1 MNWYNKGLT
10 FGCTSCG
17 QCCTGAPGYVWLE
30 DADIQRLADHL
41 QLPTKE
47 FLKRYT
53 RFVKGRYSLT
63 EKKPNYDCV
72 FLKEMKC
79 TVYNAR
85 PSQCRKF
92 PWWPQNLTSQKAW
105 DLAARDCEGINAKD
119 GKLFSE
125 EEIKKQLDD

>member
-1 MNWYNKGLT
+1 MSWYKKGLS

-30 DADIQRLADHL
+30 DSDIQRLSNHL

-53 RFVKGRYSLT
+53 RLVRGRYSLT

-79 TVYNAR
+79 SVYDGR

-105 DLAARDCEGINAKD
+105 DEAARHCEGINAPD
-119 GKLFSE
+119 SKLFSK
-125 EEIKKQLDD
+125 EEIEKLLDD